1 MATRYYGLSRGETLT
16 YVAEG
21 SSTTSK
27 TLEVTI
33 NDAVGWTKGEVMVA
47 LDQIKR
53 HIMERGATPNS

>member
-1 MATRYYGLSRGETLT
+1 MATRYYGLNRGETLT

-27 TLEVTI
+27 SLELVLV
-33 NDAVGWTKGEVMVA
+33 DSAGWTKDEVYVA

-53 HIMERGATPNS
+53 HIMERGVTPNS